1 MKLFTLLSGMAVVM
15 VTVSAVAQQKPAFEA
30 ADVHT
35 SPRSMESSMRIV
47 LRKGGRYELHNA
59 TMLDLIRTAYGV
71 NEENVVGGPSWLELD
86 RFDVIA
92 KIPSNTSPEVSNL
105 MLQSLLA
112 DRFRLIVHNSDK
124 SLSKLA
130 LLTKDGTTRVTT
142 PAIVV
147 DQVNRQPAA
156 NPPDLN
162 AKLPP
167 LPAAFEAADIKPKDP
182 GAQAY
187 RPMTFSPS
195 GHLSAP
201 GLALRYMILLAWSL
215 PSGAGLADAPKWLT
229 STQPQFDV
237 TAEVP
242 AGVLAENDIP
252 VPLQDLAPM
261 FQTMLKDRLKLE
273 SHFEDRPVTAY
284 TLVSDKP
291 KLKEANP
298 STRTKCMQ
306 KTVPTTGS
314 VVPDRVVTCQNITM
328 AQFAAQLQAIAGTL
342 YLSFP
347 VLDGTNLDGAWDFTF
362 TFSPI
367 PPSPASNANA
377 TAAVPDAL
385 RVATPVASQA
395 PLARTSLFDALERD
409 LGLKLDAQK
418 RPYPLLVID
427 HLEEKPKQN

>member
-1 MKLFTLLSGMAVVM
+1 MKLFTLVSGMAMVM
-15 VTVSAVAQQKPAFEA
+15 VAGSAGAQQKPAFEA

-35 SPRSMESSMRIV
+35 SPGSTESGMRIV

-71 NEENVVGGPSWLELD
+71 NEENVAGGPNWLEFD

-92 KIPSNTSPEVSNL
+92 KIPSNTSPETSNL

-112 DRFRLIVHNSDK
+112 DRFGLTVHNDGK

-130 LLTKDGTTRVTT
+130 PLRKDGGPKVTT

-147 DQVNRQPAA
+147 DHVNRQPTA
-156 NPPDLN
+156 NPPDLK
-162 AKLPP
+162 AKLLP
-167 LPAAFEAADIKPKDP
+167 LPTAFQVADIKPKDP
-182 GAQAY
+182 GAKAY
-187 RPMTFSPS
+187 RPMTFSG

-201 GLALRYMILLAWSL
+201 GLALRYMIMLAWNLS
-215 PSGAGLADAPKWLT
+215 SSEELAEAPKWIT

-242 AGVLAENDIP
+242 ARVLTENDIP

-261 FQTMLKDRLKLE
+261 FQTMLKDWLKME
-273 SHFEDRPVTAY
+273 SHFEDRLVTAY
-284 TLVSDKP
+284 TLVSIKP
-291 KLKEANP
+291 KLKQANP
-298 STRTKCMQ
+298 SARTKCMQ
-306 KTVPTTGS
+306 KTVPAPGS

-377 TAAVPDAL
+377 TTAVPDAL

-427 HLEEKPKQN
+427 HLEEKPRQN

>member
-1 MKLFTLLSGMAVVM
+1 MMA
-15 VTVSAVAQQKPAFEA
+15 
-30 ADVHT
+30 
-35 SPRSMESSMRIV
+35 
-47 LRKGGRYELHNA
+47 
-59 TMLDLIRTAYGV
+59 
-71 NEENVVGGPSWLELD
+71 
-86 RFDVIA
+86 
-92 KIPSNTSPEVSNL
+92 
-105 MLQSLLA
+105 SL
-112 DRFRLIVHNSDK
+112 
-124 SLSKLA
+124 LSKLA
-130 LLTKDGTTRVTT
+130 LLRGDGPPKVTT

-147 DQVNRQPAA
+147 DQVNPKPTA
-156 NPPDLN
+156 NPPELK

-167 LPAAFEAADIKPKDP
+167 LPRAFEVADIKPKDP
-182 GAQAY
+182 GAKAY

-201 GLALRYMILLAWSL
+201 GLALRYIILLAWNL
-215 PSGAGLADAPKWLT
+215 PSSEELADAPKWLT
-229 STQPQFDV
+229 STQPQFDL

-242 AGVLAENDIP
+242 ASVLTENDIP

-261 FQTMLKDRLKLE
+261 FQTMLKDRLIME

-284 TLVSDKP
+284 TLVSVKP
-291 KLKEANP
+291 KLKQANP

-306 KTVPTTGS
+306 KTVPTPGS

-328 AQFAAQLQAIAGTL
+328 EQFAAELQAIAGTL

-347 VLDGTNLDGAWDFTF
+347 VHDGTNLDGTWDFTF

-377 TAAVPDAL
+377 TTAIPDSL
-385 RVATPVASQA
+385 RLATPVASQV

-409 LGLKLDAQK
+409 LGLKLDAEK

-427 HLEEKPKQN
+427 HLEEKPKED

>member
-1 MKLFTLLSGMAVVM
+1 MKLFTLVSGMAVVM
-15 VTVSAVAQQKPAFEA
+15 VAVSAVAQEKPAFEA

-35 SPRSMESSMRIV
+35 SPRSTELSMRIV

-92 KIPSNTSPEVSNL
+92 KIPSNTSPEASNL

-112 DRFRLIVHNSDK
+112 DRFQLIVHNDDK

-130 LLTKDGTTRVTT
+130 LLRKDGTPKVTT

-147 DQVNRQPAA
+147 DQVNRQPTV
-156 NPPDLN
+156 NPPDLK

-167 LPAAFEAADIKPKDP
+167 LPTSFEVADIKPKNP

-187 RPMTFSPS
+187 RPMTFSPT
-195 GHLSAP
+195 GRLSAP
-201 GLALRYMILLAWSL
+201 LALRYMILLAWNL
-215 PSGAGLADAPKWLT
+215 PSSEELADAPKWLT

-242 AGVLAENDIP
+242 ASILAANDIP

-261 FQTMLKDRLKLE
+261 FQTMLKDRLKME
-273 SHFEDRPVTAY
+273 SHFEDRLVTAY
-284 TLVSDKP
+284 TLISVNP
-291 KLKEANP
+291 KLKQANP

-306 KTVPTTGS
+306 KNVPTPGS

-328 AQFAAQLQAIAGTL
+328 EQFTAQLQAIAGTL

-347 VLDGTNLDGAWDFTF
+347 VIDGTHMDGAWDFTF

-367 PPSPASNANA
+367 PPNPASNAHA
-377 TAAVPDAL
+377 STAVPDAL
-385 RVATPVASQA
+385 RPATPVAPEA
-395 PLARTSLFDALERD
+395 LLARTSLFDALERD
-409 LGLKLDAQK
+409 LGLKLDGQK

-427 HLEEKPKQN
+427 HLGEKPTEN

>member
-1 MKLFTLLSGMAVVM
+1 MKLFALVSGMAVMM
-15 VTVSAVAQQKPAFEA
+15 VAVSAAAQQKPAFEA

-35 SPRSMESSMRIV
+35 SPRSTELGMRIV

-71 NEENVVGGPSWLELD
+71 NEENVVGGPSWLEFD

-92 KIPSNTSPEVSNL
+92 KIPSNTSPEASNL

-112 DRFRLIVHNSDK
+112 DRFRLVVHNDDK
-124 SLSKLA
+124 SLSKRA
-130 LLTKDGTTRVTT
+130 LLKGDGPPNVTT

-147 DQVNRQPAA
+147 DQVNRKPTA
-156 NPPDLN
+156 NPSDLK

-167 LPAAFEAADIKPKDP
+167 PPRAFEVANIKPKDP

-201 GLALRYMILLAWSL
+201 GLALRYMILLAWNL
-215 PSGAGLADAPKWLT
+215 PSGAELADAPKWLA

-242 AGVLAENDIP
+242 TGVLAENDIP

-261 FQTMLKDRLKLE
+261 FQTMLKDRLKME

-284 TLVSDKP
+284 TLVSVKP

-306 KTVPTTGS
+306 KTVPTPGS

-347 VLDGTNLDGAWDFTF
+347 VLDGTRLDGAWDFTF

-367 PPSPASNANA
+367 PPNLASSANA
-377 TAAVPDAL
+377 TTAFPDAA
-385 RVATPVASQA
+385 RPAAPVASEA
-395 PLARTSLFDALERD
+395 PLARASLFDALERD
-409 LGLKLDAQK
+409 LGLKLNAEK

-427 HLEEKPKQN
+427 HLEEKPREN